1 MLVVIFL
8 RVMLLSKYSL
18 NIRCCQQNFQGMIF
32 SDAMGREGRPRP
44 LTLLISSPLS
54 FMSCDLS
61 TIAFSGG
68 GSYSGLTWNGF
79 FSNVSICHSPESAWS
94 EP

>member
-32 SDAMGREGRPRP
+32 SDAMGRKGGAEDIYILMNVPISP
-44 LTLLISSPLS
+44 SFEPCHLLK
-54 FMSCDLS
+54 
-61 TIAFSGG
+61 
-68 GSYSGLTWNGF
+68 YSLIQIN
-79 FSNVSICHSPESAWS
+79 A
-94 EP
+94 